1 MLPPMAEST
10 ADLQPWPRVGETW
23 APALPWPREECP
35 AGFYTHGYVLPPIH
49 GSKGRDGYAW
59 GIFGD
64 PDFRMGIL
72 EPRSRER
79 AVAEAW
85 EYRYGTAA
93 GGHAHYS
100 PGNETSAHGK
110 GRFGPAPVTIE
121 QVGGALVYARRYD
134 GTRITLPA
142 RDIRRAFCR
151 VVTVVEYFHDG
162 IPPRETVVEVDQL
175 AAYLAREDVL
185 GDDSY
190 AKESADEL
198 LEHGILT
205 FEGDPPIA
213 IKGRWSP
220 PVDEDAVG
228 QTQQAVDA
236 AAAAA
241 GPVEW
246 PPGYNGQV
254 IGTIGEEGVKFA
266 FSVNDDLNPFTH
278 PEQIG
283 RLPPADRLHDTPE
296 ACVAAA
302 WAHYRANGGS
312 T

>member
-1 MLPPMAEST
+1 VNPNALTREREVHLIAAAARDGAAYDTAIDAGVRPEDFADDLTRACWRAVGGLRDEGASSIRPTDLKVRLRIDGAPEGAHALVQAIREAERST
-10 ADLQPWPRVGETW
+10 AEQVEADAWFVRQAAEVRV
-23 APALPWPREECP
+23 L
-35 AGFYTHGYVLPPIH
+35 
-49 GSKGRDGYAW
+49 
-59 GIFGD
+59 
-64 PDFRMGIL
+64 
-72 EPRSRER
+72 RER
-79 AVAEAW
+79 F
-85 EYRYGTAA
+85 AA
-93 GGHAHYS
+93 A
-100 PGNETSAHGK
+100 A
-110 GRFGPAPVTIE
+110 
-121 QVGGALVYARRYD
+121 
-134 GTRITLPA
+134 
-142 RDIRRAFCR
+142 
-151 VVTVVEYFHDG
+151 
-162 IPPRETVVEVDQL
+162 

>member
-1 MLPPMAEST
+1 MLRAMAES

-35 AGFYTHGYVLPPIH
+35 AGFYTHGYNTESLL

-72 EPRSRER
+72 EPRPRER

-110 GRFGPAPVTIE
+110 GRFGPELVTIE

-134 GTRITLPA
+134 GTRITLSA

-162 IPPRETVVEVDQL
+162 IAPRETVVEVDQL

-190 AKESADEL
+190 AEESAEEL
-198 LEHGILT
+198 LERGILT

-220 PVDEDAVG
+220 PVDDDAVA
-228 QTQQAVDA
+228 QAHRAIDA
-236 AAAAA
+236 ATASAV
-241 GPVEW
+241 PVEW
-246 PPGYNGQV
+246 PPGYLGQV
-254 IGTIGEEGVKFA
+254 IGTAGSSEVKFA

-283 RLPPADRLHDTPE
+283 RMPPADRLHDTPE

-302 WAHYRANGGS
+302 WAHWVGV
-312 T
+312 

>member
-23 APALPWPREECP
+23 APALPWPREGCP
-35 AGFYTHGYVLPPIH
+35 AGFYTH
-49 GSKGRDGYAW
+49 GYAW

-79 AVAEAW
+79 TAAEAW

-190 AKESADEL
+190 AKEL

-278 PEQIG
+278 